1 MCILLYVY
9 IIVFSEF
16 YNLTDVRHKEKS
28 NRHDRQTDSGQTRT
42 NLNQNDP
49 SSLMT
54 NVQCSFFIVKPCI
67 VFTYL
72 LWPVVKPCIVFTYFG
87 HKTINN
93 YFYLVL
99 LNFVWFS
106 HLFIVLWKILAVS
119 LLECVLLVSEFSLL
133 VS

>member
-1 MCILLYVY
+1 MQRQITLFHFKISSRLMY

-54 NVQCSFFIVKPCI
+54 NVQCPFFIVKPYI
-67 VFTYL
+67 FFTYL

-99 LNFVWFS
+99 LNFV
-106 HLFIVLWKILAVS
+106 LCMIQPFIYCS
-119 LLECVLLVSEFSLL
+119 LKNTCSLIT
-133 VS
+133 